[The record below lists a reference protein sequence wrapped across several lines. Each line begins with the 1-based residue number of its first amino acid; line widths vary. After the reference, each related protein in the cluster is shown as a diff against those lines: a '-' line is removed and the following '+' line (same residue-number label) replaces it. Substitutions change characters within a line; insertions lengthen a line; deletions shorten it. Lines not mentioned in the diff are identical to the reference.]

1 MIYTITTNPAIDYIL
16 RFDKFEDGATIRAS
30 EDEKYPGGKG
40 IMASKILYNLGEK
53 SVNLGFVGGFIGEY
67 IANSIRDLGLDE
79 NFVRI
84 KENSRINVKL
94 KYDKETEINAKGPM
108 ISKEEVQKFF
118 DSLEEIEKGDVI
130 VISGSLPYSLDSDF
144 YKKVIEKTEADFT
157 IDIADKK
164 LLDYLAYKPLLV
176 KPNEE
181 ELGKIFETEIND
193 DNLVQYARKLNE
205 LGAKNVIVSLGGKGS
220 IFVDENK
227 AYRAKPIHG
236 KLVNS
241 VGAGD
246 SMVGGFVYG
255 MVNKLEKIDAYK
267 LAVACGTATAFSPD
281 IANRDMINQ
290 ILNKVEVEEIG
301 N

>member
-1 MIYTITTNPAIDYIL
+1 
-16 RFDKFEDGATIRAS
+16 
-30 EDEKYPGGKG
+30 
-40 IMASKILYNLGEK
+40 MA
-53 SVNLGFVGGFIGEY
+53 
-67 IANSIRDLGLDE
+67 E

-94 KYDKETEINAKGPM
+94 KYDKETEINAKGPH
-108 ISKEEVQKFF
+108 ISKEEVEKFF
-118 DSLEEIEKGDVI
+118 ASLEGVGKGDII
-130 VISGSLPYSLDSDF
+130 VISGSLPYSLDDDF
-144 YKKVIEKTEADFT
+144 YKKVIEKSEASFT

-181 ELGKIFETEIND
+181 ELGKIFQTDITE
-193 DNLVQYARKLNE
+193 DNLVAYAKKLND
-205 LGAKNVIVSLGGKGS
+205 LGAQNVIVSLGAKGS
-220 IFVDENK
+220 IFVDENH
-227 AYRAKPIHG
+227 AYRAKPIDG

-255 MVNKLEKIDAYK
+255 CVNNLSKVDAYK
-267 LAVACGTATAFSPD
+267 LAVACGSATAFSPD
-281 IANRDMINQ
+281 IAKKDMIDE
-290 ILNKVEVEEIG
+290 ILKKVEVEEIG

>member
-40 IMASKILYNLGEK
+40 IMASKILHNLGEK
-53 SVNLGFVGGFIGEY
+53 PVNLGFVGGFIGEY

-79 NFVRI
+79 KFVRI

-94 KYDKETEINAKGPM
+94 KYDKETEINAKGPK
-108 ISKEEVQKFF
+108 ISKEEVEKFF
-118 DSLEEIEKGDVI
+118 DSLKEIEKGDVI

-181 ELGKIFETEIND
+181 ELGKIFQTEIND
-193 DNLVQYARKLNE
+193 ENLVEYARKLNE
-205 LGAKNVIVSLGGKGS
+205 LGAKNVIVSLGAKGS
-220 IFVDENK
+220 IFVDENH
-227 AYRAKPIHG
+227 AYRAKPIEG

>member
-16 RFDKFEDGATIRAS
+16 RFDKFEDGGTIRATD
-30 EDEKYPGGKG
+30 DEKYPGGKG
-40 IMASKILYNLGEK
+40 IMASKILKNLGQK

-67 IANSIRDLGLDE
+67 IANSIKDLGLDE

-94 KYDKETEINAKGPM
+94 KYDKETEINAKGPE
-108 ISKEEVQKFF
+108 ITKEEIEIFF
-118 DSLEEIEKGDVI
+118 DSLRDIKKDDII

-144 YKKVIEKTEADFT
+144 YKKVIEKTGAKFT
-157 IDIADKK
+157 IDIADKR

-181 ELGKIFETEIND
+181 ELGNIFETEINE
-193 DNLVQYARKLNE
+193 DNLIEYARKLND
-205 LGAKNVIVSLGGKGS
+205 LGAQNVIVSLGAKGS
-220 IFVDENK
+220 VFVDEK
-227 AYRAKPIHG
+227 YLYRAKSIDG

-255 MVNKLEKIDAYK
+255 IVNAFEKIDAYK
-267 LAVACGTATAFSPD
+267 LAAACGSATAFSPD
-281 IANRDMINQ
+281 IASREMINQ
-290 ILNKVEVEEIG
+290 ILNKVEVEKIG

>member
-94 KYDKETEINAKGPM
+94 KYDKETEINAKGPK

-281 IANRDMINQ
+281 IADRDMINQ
-290 ILNKVEVEEIG
+290 ILSEVEVEEIG

>member
-16 RFDKFEDGATIRAS
+16 RFDKFEDGSTIRAD

-40 IMASKILYNLGEK
+40 IMASKILHNLGEK

-67 IANSIRDLGLDE
+67 IANSIKDLGLE
-79 NFVRI
+79 EKFVRI

-94 KYDKETEINAKGPM
+94 KYDHETEINAKGPK
-108 ISKEEVQKFF
+108 ISKEEVEKFYASI
-118 DSLEEIEKGDVI
+118 DEVNKEDII
-130 VISGSLPYSLDSDF
+130 VISGSLPYSLDKDF
-144 YKKVIEKTEADFT
+144 YKKVIEKTRADFT

-164 LLDYLAYKPLLV
+164 LLDYLSYKPLLV
-176 KPNEE
+176 KPNED
-181 ELGKIFETEIND
+181 ELGILFETEIND
-193 DNLVQYARKLNE
+193 NNLVKYAKKLND
-205 LGAKNVIVSLGGKGS
+205 LGAKNVIVSLGAKGS
-220 IFVDENK
+220 IFVDENE
-227 AYRAKPIHG
+227 AYRAKPISG

-255 MVNKLEKIDAYK
+255 IVNYFDKIDAYK
-267 LAVACGTATAFSPD
+267 LAVACGSATAFSPD
-281 IANRDMINQ
+281 IADRDMINEV
-290 ILNKVEVEEIG
+290 LNKVEVEKIG

>member
-16 RFDKFEDGATIRAS
+16 RFDKFEDGSTIRAD

-40 IMASKILYNLGEK
+40 IMASKILHNLGEK

-67 IANSIRDLGLDE
+67 IANSIKDLGLDE
-79 NFVRI
+79 KFVRI

-94 KYDKETEINAKGPM
+94 KYDHETEINAKGPK
-108 ISKEEVQKFF
+108 ISKEEVEKFYSSI
-118 DSLEEIEKGDVI
+118 DEVNKEDII
-130 VISGSLPYSLDSDF
+130 VISGSLPYSLDKDF
-144 YKKVIEKTEADFT
+144 YKKVIEKTRADFT

-164 LLDYLAYKPLLV
+164 LLDYLSYKPLLV

-181 ELGKIFETEIND
+181 ELGILFETEIND
-193 DNLVQYARKLNE
+193 NNLVKYAKKLND
-205 LGAKNVIVSLGGKGS
+205 LGAKNVIVSLGAKGS
-220 IFVDENK
+220 IFVDENE
-227 AYRAKPIHG
+227 AYRAKPISG
-236 KLVNS
+236 KLINS

-255 MVNKLEKIDAYK
+255 IVNDFDKIDAYK
-267 LAVACGTATAFSPD
+267 LAVACGSATAFSPD
-281 IANRDMINQ
+281 IADRDMINEV
-290 ILNKVEVEEIG
+290 LNKVEVVKIG

>member
-40 IMASKILYNLGEK
+40 IMASKILHNLGEK
-53 SVNLGFVGGFIGEY
+53 PVNLGFVGGFIGEY

-79 NFVRI
+79 KFVRI

-94 KYDKETEINAKGPM
+94 KYDKETEINAKGPK
-108 ISKEEVQKFF
+108 ISKEEVEKFF
-118 DSLEEIEKGDVI
+118 DSVKEIEKGDVI

-181 ELGKIFETEIND
+181 ELGKIFQTEIND
-193 DNLVQYARKLNE
+193 DNLVEYARKLNE
-205 LGAKNVIVSLGGKGS
+205 LGAKNVIVSLGAKGS
-220 IFVDENK
+220 IFVDENHV
-227 AYRAKPIHG
+227 YRAKPIEG

>member
-40 IMASKILYNLGEK
+40 IMASKILHNLGEK
-53 SVNLGFVGGFIGEY
+53 PVNLGFVGGFIGEY

-79 NFVRI
+79 KFVRI

-94 KYDKETEINAKGPM
+94 KYDKETEINAKGPK
-108 ISKEEVQKFF
+108 ISKEEVEKFF
-118 DSLEEIEKGDVI
+118 DSLKEIEKGDVI

-164 LLDYLAYKPLLV
+164 LLDYLVYKPLLV

-181 ELGKIFETEIND
+181 ELGKIFQTEITD
-193 DNLVQYARKLNE
+193 DNLVDYARKLNE
-205 LGAKNVIVSLGGKGS
+205 LGAKNVIVSLGAKGS
-220 IFVDENK
+220 IFVDENH
-227 AYRAKPIHG
+227 AYRAKPIEG

>member
-94 KYDKETEINAKGPM
+94 KYDKETEINAKGPK

-118 DSLEEIEKGDVI
+118 DSLKEIEKGDVI

-281 IANRDMINQ
+281 IADRDMINQ
-290 ILNKVEVEEIG
+290 ILSEVEVEEIG

>member
-40 IMASKILYNLGEK
+40 IMASKILHNLGEK
-53 SVNLGFVGGFIGEY
+53 PVNLGFVGGFIGEY

-79 NFVRI
+79 KFVRI

-94 KYDKETEINAKGPM
+94 KYDKETEINAKGPK
-108 ISKEEVQKFF
+108 ISKEEVEKFF
-118 DSLEEIEKGDVI
+118 DSLKEIEKGDVI

-181 ELGKIFETEIND
+181 ELGKIFQTEIND
-193 DNLVQYARKLNE
+193 ENLVEYARKLNE
-205 LGAKNVIVSLGGKGS
+205 LGAKNVIVSLGAKGS
-220 IFVDENK
+220 IFVDENHV
-227 AYRAKPIHG
+227 YRAKPIEG

-281 IANRDMINQ
+281 IADRDMINQ
-290 ILNKVEVEEIG
+290 ILSKVEVEEIG

>member
-16 RFDKFEDGATIRAS
+16 RFDKFEDGGTIRATD
-30 EDEKYPGGKG
+30 DEKYPGGKG
-40 IMASKILYNLGEK
+40 IMASKILKNLGEK

-67 IANSIRDLGLDE
+67 IANSIKEIGLDE
-79 NFVRI
+79 KFVRI

-94 KYDKETEINAKGPM
+94 KYDKETEINAKGPE
-108 ISKEEVQKFF
+108 ISKEEVQMFF
-118 DSLEEIEKGDVI
+118 DSLGEVRKDDII

-144 YKKVIEKTEADFT
+144 YKKVIEKTGAKFT
-157 IDIADKK
+157 IDIADKR
-164 LLDYLAYKPLLV
+164 LLDYLSYKPLLV

-181 ELGKIFETEIND
+181 ELGKIFETEINE
-193 DNLVQYARKLNE
+193 DNLIEYARKLND
-205 LGAKNVIVSLGGKGS
+205 LGAQNVIVSLGANGS
-220 IFVDENK
+220 VFVDENHV
-227 AYRAKPIHG
+227 YRAKPIDG

-255 MVNKLEKIDAYK
+255 IVNDFEKIDAYK
-267 LAVACGTATAFSPD
+267 LAAACGSATAFSPD
-281 IANRDMINQ
+281 IADRDMINE
-290 ILNKVEVEEIG
+290 ILNKVEVEKIG

>member
-16 RFDKFEDGATIRAS
+16 RFDKFEDGATIRAND
-30 EDEKYPGGKG
+30 DEKYPGGKG
-40 IMASKILYNLGEK
+40 IMASKILKNLGQK
-53 SVNLGFVGGFIGEY
+53 SINLGFVGGFIGEY
-67 IANSIRDLGLDE
+67 IANSIKDLGLSE

-94 KYDKETEINAKGPM
+94 KYDKETEINAKGPE
-108 ISKEEVQKFF
+108 ISKEEVEMFF
-118 DSLEEIEKGDVI
+118 DSLGDVKKDDII

-144 YKKVIEKTEADFT
+144 YKKVIEKTGAKFT
-157 IDIADKK
+157 IDIADKR
-164 LLDYLAYKPLLV
+164 LIDYLAYKPLLV

-181 ELGKIFETEIND
+181 ELGKIFKTEIND
-193 DNLVQYARKLNE
+193 ENLVEYARKLNK
-205 LGAKNVIVSLGGKGS
+205 LGAQNVIVSLGANGS

-227 AYRAKPIHG
+227 VYRARPIDG

-255 MVNKLEKIDAYK
+255 MVNNFEKIDAYK

-281 IANRDMINQ
+281 IADRDMINKV
-290 ILNKVEVEEIG
+290 LNKVEVEEIG

>member
-94 KYDKETEINAKGPM
+94 KYDKETEINAKGPK

-118 DSLEEIEKGDVI
+118 DSLKEIEKGDVI

-193 DNLVQYARKLNE
+193 DNLVKYARKLNE

-220 IFVDENK
+220 IFVDKNK

-281 IANRDMINQ
+281 IADRDMINQ
-290 ILNKVEVEEIG
+290 ILSEVEVEEIG

>member
-94 KYDKETEINAKGPM
+94 KYDKETEINAKGPK

-118 DSLEEIEKGDVI
+118 DSLEEIEKGDVN

>member
-40 IMASKILYNLGEK
+40 IMASKILHNLGEK
-53 SVNLGFVGGFIGEY
+53 PVNLGFVGGFIGEY

-79 NFVRI
+79 KFVRI

-94 KYDKETEINAKGPM
+94 KYDKETEINAKGPK
-108 ISKEEVQKFF
+108 ISKEEVEKFF
-118 DSLEEIEKGDVI
+118 DSLKEIKNGDVI

-181 ELGKIFETEIND
+181 ELGKIFQTEIND
-193 DNLVQYARKLNE
+193 ENLVEYARKLNE
-205 LGAKNVIVSLGGKGS
+205 LGAKNVIVSLGAKGS
-220 IFVDENK
+220 IFVDENH
-227 AYRAKPIHG
+227 AYRAKPIEG

-255 MVNKLEKIDAYK
+255 MVNKLDKIDAYK

-281 IANRDMINQ
+281 IADRDMINQ
-290 ILNKVEVEEIG
+290 ILSKVEVEEIG

>member
-40 IMASKILYNLGEK
+40 IMASKILHNLGEK
-53 SVNLGFVGGFIGEY
+53 PVNLGFVGGFIGEY

-94 KYDKETEINAKGPM
+94 KYDKETEINAKGPK
-108 ISKEEVQKFF
+108 ISKEEVEKFF
-118 DSLEEIEKGDVI
+118 DSLKEIEKGDVI

-181 ELGKIFETEIND
+181 ELGKIFQTEIND
-193 DNLVQYARKLNE
+193 DNLVEYAMKLNE
-205 LGAKNVIVSLGGKGS
+205 LGAKNVIVSLGAKGS
-220 IFVDENK
+220 IFVDENHV
-227 AYRAKPIHG
+227 YRAKPIEG
-236 KLVNS
+236 NLVNS

>member
-40 IMASKILYNLGEK
+40 IMASKILHNLGEK
-53 SVNLGFVGGFIGEY
+53 PVNLGFVGGFIGEY

-79 NFVRI
+79 KFVRI

-94 KYDKETEINAKGPM
+94 KYDKETEINAKGPK
-108 ISKEEVQKFF
+108 ISKEEVEKFF
-118 DSLEEIEKGDVI
+118 DSLKEIEKGDVI

-164 LLDYLAYKPLLV
+164 LLDYLVYKPLLV

-181 ELGKIFETEIND
+181 ELGKIFQTEIND
-193 DNLVQYARKLNE
+193 ENLVEYARKLNE
-205 LGAKNVIVSLGGKGS
+205 LGAKNVIVSLGAKGS
-220 IFVDENK
+220 IFVDENHV
-227 AYRAKPIHG
+227 YRAKPIEG

-255 MVNKLEKIDAYK
+255 MVNKLDKIDAYK

>member
-40 IMASKILYNLGEK
+40 IMASKILHNLGEK
-53 SVNLGFVGGFIGEY
+53 PVNLGFVGGFIGEY

-79 NFVRI
+79 KFVRI

-94 KYDKETEINAKGPM
+94 KYDKETEINAKGPK
-108 ISKEEVQKFF
+108 ISKEEVEKFF
-118 DSLEEIEKGDVI
+118 DSLKEIKNGDVI

-164 LLDYLAYKPLLV
+164 LLDYLVYKPLLV

-181 ELGKIFETEIND
+181 ELGKIFQTEIND
-193 DNLVQYARKLNE
+193 ENLVEYARKLNE
-205 LGAKNVIVSLGGKGS
+205 LGAKNVIVSLGAKGS
-220 IFVDENK
+220 IFVDENH
-227 AYRAKPIHG
+227 AYRAKPIEG

-255 MVNKLEKIDAYK
+255 MVNKLDKIDAYK

>member
-40 IMASKILYNLGEK
+40 IMASKILKNLAQK

-67 IANSIRDLGLDE
+67 IANSIKDLGLSE

-94 KYDKETEINAKGPM
+94 KYDKETEINAKGPN
-108 ISKEEVQKFF
+108 ISKEEVDKFF
-118 DSLEEIEKGDVI
+118 DSLKEIQKDDII

-144 YKKVIEKTEADFT
+144 YKKVIEETKAKFT

-164 LLDYLAYKPLLV
+164 LLDYLALKPLLV

-181 ELGKIFETEIND
+181 ELGKIFETEINE
-193 DNLVQYARKLNE
+193 DNLVKYAKKLNE
-205 LGAKNVIVSLGGKGS
+205 LGALNVIVSLGAKGS
-220 IFVDENK
+220 IFVDDNK
-227 AYRAKPIHG
+227 VYRAKPVDG

-246 SMVGGFVYG
+246 SMVGGFVYAC
-255 MVNKLEKIDAYK
+255 VNNYDKIDAFK
-267 LAVACGTATAFSPD
+267 LAAACGSATAFSPD
-281 IANRDMINQ
+281 IADKDMINEV
-290 ILNKVEVEEIG
+290 LSKVEVEEIG

>member
-40 IMASKILYNLGEK
+40 IMASKILHNLGEK
-53 SVNLGFVGGFIGEY
+53 PVNLGFVGGFIGEY

-79 NFVRI
+79 KFVRI

-94 KYDKETEINAKGPM
+94 KYDKETEINAKGPK
-108 ISKEEVQKFF
+108 ISKEEVEKFF

-193 DNLVQYARKLNE
+193 DNLVDYARKLNE
-205 LGAKNVIVSLGGKGS
+205 LGAKNVIVSLGAKGS
-220 IFVDENK
+220 IFVDENHV
-227 AYRAKPIHG
+227 YRAKPIEG

>member
-40 IMASKILYNLGEK
+40 IMASKILHNLGEK
-53 SVNLGFVGGFIGEY
+53 PVNLGFVGGFIGEY

-79 NFVRI
+79 KFVRI

-94 KYDKETEINAKGPM
+94 KYDKETEINAKGPK
-108 ISKEEVQKFF
+108 ISKEEVEKFF
-118 DSLEEIEKGDVI
+118 DSLKEIKNGDVI

-181 ELGKIFETEIND
+181 ELGKIFQTEIND
-193 DNLVQYARKLNE
+193 ENLVEYARKLNE
-205 LGAKNVIVSLGGKGS
+205 LGAKNVIVSLGAKGS
-220 IFVDENK
+220 IFVDENHV
-227 AYRAKPIHG
+227 YRAKPIEG

>member
-40 IMASKILYNLGEK
+40 IMASKILHNLGEK
-53 SVNLGFVGGFIGEY
+53 PVNLGFVGGFIGEY

-79 NFVRI
+79 KFVRI

-94 KYDKETEINAKGPM
+94 KYDKETEINAKGPK
-108 ISKEEVQKFF
+108 ISKEEVEKFF
-118 DSLEEIEKGDVI
+118 DSLKEIEKGDVI

-164 LLDYLAYKPLLV
+164 LLDYLAFKPLLV

-181 ELGKIFETEIND
+181 ELGKIFQTEIND
-193 DNLVQYARKLNE
+193 ENLVEYARKLNE
-205 LGAKNVIVSLGGKGS
+205 LGAKNVIVSLGAKGS
-220 IFVDENK
+220 IFVDENH
-227 AYRAKPIHG
+227 AYRAKPIEG

-255 MVNKLEKIDAYK
+255 MVNKLDKIDAYK

-281 IANRDMINQ
+281 IADRDMINQ
-290 ILNKVEVEEIG
+290 ILSKVEVEEIG

>member
-16 RFDKFEDGATIRAS
+16 RFDKFEDGATIRAND
-30 EDEKYPGGKG
+30 DEKYPGGKG
-40 IMASKILYNLGEK
+40 IMASKILINLGQK

-67 IANSIRDLGLDE
+67 IANSIKDLGLSE

-94 KYDKETEINAKGPM
+94 KYDKETEINAKGPE
-108 ISKEEVQKFF
+108 ISKEEVEMFF
-118 DSLEEIEKGDVI
+118 DSLGEVKKDDII

-144 YKKVIEKTEADFT
+144 YKKVIEKTKAKFT
-157 IDIADKK
+157 IDIADKR
-164 LLDYLAYKPLLV
+164 LIDYLAYKPLLV

-193 DNLVQYARKLNE
+193 DNLVEYAKKLNK
-205 LGAKNVIVSLGGKGS
+205 LGAQNVIVSLGANGS

-227 AYRAKPIHG
+227 IYRARPIDG

-255 MVNKLEKIDAYK
+255 MVNDFEKIDAYK

-281 IANRDMINQ
+281 IADRDMINKV
-290 ILNKVEVEEIG
+290 LNKVEVEEIG

>member
-40 IMASKILYNLGEK
+40 IMASKILHNLGEK
-53 SVNLGFVGGFIGEY
+53 PVNLGFVGGFIGEY

-79 NFVRI
+79 KFVRI

-94 KYDKETEINAKGPM
+94 KYDKETEINAKGPK
-108 ISKEEVQKFF
+108 ISKEEVEKFF
-118 DSLEEIEKGDVI
+118 DSLKEIEKGDVI

-164 LLDYLAYKPLLV
+164 LLDYLVYKPLLV

-181 ELGKIFETEIND
+181 ELGKIFQTEIND
-193 DNLVQYARKLNE
+193 ENLVEYARKLNE
-205 LGAKNVIVSLGGKGS
+205 LGAKNVIVSLGAKGS
-220 IFVDENK
+220 IFVDENH
-227 AYRAKPIHG
+227 AYRAKPIEG

-255 MVNKLEKIDAYK
+255 MVNKLDKIDAYK

>member
-40 IMASKILYNLGEK
+40 IMASKILHNLGEK
-53 SVNLGFVGGFIGEY
+53 PVNLGFVGGFIGEY

-79 NFVRI
+79 KFVRI

-94 KYDKETEINAKGPM
+94 KYDKETEINAKGPK
-108 ISKEEVQKFF
+108 ISKEEVEKFF
-118 DSLEEIEKGDVI
+118 DSLKEIEKGDVI

-181 ELGKIFETEIND
+181 ELGKIFQTEIND
-193 DNLVQYARKLNE
+193 ENLVEYARKLNE
-205 LGAKNVIVSLGGKGS
+205 LGAKNVIVSLGAKGS
-220 IFVDENK
+220 IFVDENY
-227 AYRAKPIHG
+227 AYRAKPIEG

>member
-40 IMASKILYNLGEK
+40 IMASKILHNLGEK
-53 SVNLGFVGGFIGEY
+53 PVNLGFVGGFIGEY

-79 NFVRI
+79 KFVRI

-94 KYDKETEINAKGPM
+94 KYDKETEINAKGPK
-108 ISKEEVQKFF
+108 ISKEEVEKFF
-118 DSLEEIEKGDVI
+118 DSLKEIEKGDVI

-181 ELGKIFETEIND
+181 ELGKIFQTEITD
-193 DNLVQYARKLNE
+193 DNLIDYARKLNE
-205 LGAKNVIVSLGGKGS
+205 LGAKNVIVSLGAKGS
-220 IFVDENK
+220 IFVDENHV
-227 AYRAKPIHG
+227 YRAKPIEG

-255 MVNKLEKIDAYK
+255 MVNKLDKIDAYK

-290 ILNKVEVEEIG
+290 ILNRVEVEEIG

>member
-16 RFDKFEDGATIRAS
+16 RFDIFEDGGTIRATD
-30 EDEKYPGGKG
+30 DEKYPGGKG
-40 IMASKILYNLGEK
+40 IMASKILKNLGEK

-67 IANSIRDLGLDE
+67 IANSIKEIGLDE
-79 NFVRI
+79 KFVRI

-94 KYDKETEINAKGPM
+94 KYDKETEINAKGPE
-108 ISKEEVQKFF
+108 ISKEEVQMFF
-118 DSLEEIEKGDVI
+118 DSLGEVRKDDII

-144 YKKVIEKTEADFT
+144 YKKVIEKTGAKFT
-157 IDIADKK
+157 IDIADKR

-181 ELGKIFETEIND
+181 ELGKIFETEINE
-193 DNLVQYARKLNE
+193 DNLIEYARKLNE
-205 LGAKNVIVSLGGKGS
+205 LGAQNVIVSLGANGS
-220 IFVDENK
+220 VFVDENHV
-227 AYRAKPIHG
+227 YRAKPIDG

-255 MVNKLEKIDAYK
+255 IVNDFEKIDAYK
-267 LAVACGTATAFSPD
+267 LAAACGSATAFSPD
-281 IANRDMINQ
+281 IADRDMINE
-290 ILNKVEVEEIG
+290 ILNKVEVEKIG

>member
-40 IMASKILYNLGEK
+40 IMASKILHNIGEK
-53 SVNLGFVGGFIGEY
+53 PVNLGFVGGFIGEY

-79 NFVRI
+79 KFVRI

-94 KYDKETEINAKGPM
+94 KYDKETEINAKGPK
-108 ISKEEVQKFF
+108 ISKEEVEKFF
-118 DSLEEIEKGDVI
+118 DSLKEIEKGDVI

-164 LLDYLAYKPLLV
+164 LLDYLTYKPLLV

-181 ELGKIFETEIND
+181 ELGKIFQTEIND
-193 DNLVQYARKLNE
+193 ENLVEYARKLNE
-205 LGAKNVIVSLGGKGS
+205 LGAKNVIVSLGAKGS
-220 IFVDENK
+220 IFVDENHV
-227 AYRAKPIHG
+227 YRAKPIEG

-281 IANRDMINQ
+281 IADRDMINQ
-290 ILNKVEVEEIG
+290 ILSKVEVEEIG

>member
-16 RFDKFEDGATIRAS
+16 RFDIFEDGGTIRATD
-30 EDEKYPGGKG
+30 DEKYPGGKG
-40 IMASKILYNLGEK
+40 IMASKILKNLGEK

-67 IANSIRDLGLDE
+67 IANSIKEFGLDE
-79 NFVRI
+79 KFVRI

-94 KYDKETEINAKGPM
+94 KYDKETEINAKGPE
-108 ISKEEVQKFF
+108 ISKEEVQMFF
-118 DSLEEIEKGDVI
+118 DSLGEVRKDDII

-144 YKKVIEKTEADFT
+144 YKKVIEKTGAKFT
-157 IDIADKK
+157 IDIADKR

-181 ELGKIFETEIND
+181 ELGKIFEREINE
-193 DNLVQYARKLNE
+193 DNLIEYARKLND
-205 LGAKNVIVSLGGKGS
+205 LGAQNVIVSLGANGS
-220 IFVDENK
+220 VFVDENHV
-227 AYRAKPIHG
+227 YRAKPIDG

-255 MVNKLEKIDAYK
+255 IVNDFEKIDAYK
-267 LAVACGTATAFSPD
+267 LAAACGSATAFSPD
-281 IANRDMINQ
+281 IADRDMINE
-290 ILNKVEVEEIG
+290 ILNKVEVEKIG

>member
-40 IMASKILYNLGEK
+40 IMASKILHNLGEK
-53 SVNLGFVGGFIGEY
+53 PVNLGFVGGFIGEY

-79 NFVRI
+79 KFVRI

-94 KYDKETEINAKGPM
+94 KYDKETEINAKGPK
-108 ISKEEVQKFF
+108 ISKEEVEKFF
-118 DSLEEIEKGDVI
+118 DSLKEIEKGDVI

-181 ELGKIFETEIND
+181 ELGKIFQTEIND
-193 DNLVQYARKLNE
+193 ENLVEYARKLNE
-205 LGAKNVIVSLGGKGS
+205 LGAKNVIVSLGAKGS
-220 IFVDENK
+220 IFVDENHV
-227 AYRAKPIHG
+227 YRAKPIEG

>member
-16 RFDKFEDGATIRAS
+16 RFDKFEDGATIRAK

-40 IMASKILYNLGEK
+40 IMASKILHNLGEK

-67 IANSIRDLGLDE
+67 IANSIKELGLFE

-94 KYDKETEINAKGPM
+94 KYDKETEINAKGPH
-108 ISKEEVQKFF
+108 ISKEEVEKFF
-118 DSLEEIEKGDVI
+118 DSLEGVDKGDII
-130 VISGSLPYSLDSDF
+130 VISGSLPYSLDEDF
-144 YKKVIEKTEADFT
+144 YKKVIEKSEASFT

-164 LLDYLAYKPLLV
+164 LLDYLTYKPLLV

-181 ELGKIFETEIND
+181 ELGKIFQTEITE
-193 DNLVQYARKLNE
+193 DNLVTYARKLND
-205 LGAKNVIVSLGGKGS
+205 LGAQNVIVSLGAKGS
-220 IFVDENK
+220 IFVDENH
-227 AYRAKPIHG
+227 AYRAKPIDG

-255 MVNKLEKIDAYK
+255 CVNNLSKVDAYK
-267 LAVACGTATAFSPD
+267 LAVACGSATAFSPD
-281 IANRDMINQ
+281 IAEKDMIDE
-290 ILNKVEVEEIG
+290 ILKKVEVEEIG

>member
-40 IMASKILYNLGEK
+40 IMASKILHNLGEK
-53 SVNLGFVGGFIGEY
+53 PVNLGFVGGFIGEY

-94 KYDKETEINAKGPM
+94 KYDKETEINAKGPK
-108 ISKEEVQKFF
+108 ISKEEVEKFF
-118 DSLEEIEKGDVI
+118 DSLKEIEKGDVI

-181 ELGKIFETEIND
+181 ELGKIFQTEIND
-193 DNLVQYARKLNE
+193 ENLVEYARKLNE
-205 LGAKNVIVSLGGKGS
+205 LGAKNVIVSLGAKGS
-220 IFVDENK
+220 IFVDENH
-227 AYRAKPIHG
+227 AYRAKPIEG

>member
-16 RFDKFEDGATIRAS
+16 RFDKFEDGGTIRAID
-30 EDEKYPGGKG
+30 DEKYPGGKG
-40 IMASKILYNLGEK
+40 IMASKILKNLGEK

-67 IANSIRDLGLDE
+67 IANSIKEIGLDE
-79 NFVRI
+79 KFVRI

-94 KYDKETEINAKGPM
+94 KYDKETEINAKGPE
-108 ISKEEVQKFF
+108 ISKEEVQMFF
-118 DSLEEIEKGDVI
+118 DSLGEVRKDDII

-144 YKKVIEKTEADFT
+144 YKKVIEKTGAKFT
-157 IDIADKK
+157 IDIADKR
-164 LLDYLAYKPLLV
+164 LLDYLSYKPLLV

-181 ELGKIFETEIND
+181 ELGKIFETEINE
-193 DNLVQYARKLNE
+193 DNLIEYARKLND
-205 LGAKNVIVSLGGKGS
+205 LGAQNVIVSLGANGS
-220 IFVDENK
+220 VFVDENHV
-227 AYRAKPIHG
+227 YRAKPIDG

-255 MVNKLEKIDAYK
+255 IVNDFEKIDAYK
-267 LAVACGTATAFSPD
+267 LAAACGSATAFSPD
-281 IANRDMINQ
+281 IADRDMINE
-290 ILNKVEVEEIG
+290 ILNKVEVEKIG

>member
-16 RFDKFEDGATIRAS
+16 RFDKFEDGATIRAN

-40 IMASKILYNLGEK
+40 IMASKILHNLGENP
-53 SVNLGFVGGFIGEY
+53 VNLGFVGGFIGEY

-79 NFVRI
+79 KFVRI

-94 KYDKETEINAKGPM
+94 KYDKETEINAKGPK
-108 ISKEEVQKFF
+108 ISKEEVEKFF
-118 DSLEEIEKGDVI
+118 DSLKEIKNGDVI

-181 ELGKIFETEIND
+181 ELGKIFQTEIND
-193 DNLVQYARKLNE
+193 ENLVEYARKLNE
-205 LGAKNVIVSLGGKGS
+205 LGAKNVIVSLGAKGS
-220 IFVDENK
+220 IFVDENH
-227 AYRAKPIHG
+227 AYRAKPIEG

-255 MVNKLEKIDAYK
+255 MVNKLDKIDAYK